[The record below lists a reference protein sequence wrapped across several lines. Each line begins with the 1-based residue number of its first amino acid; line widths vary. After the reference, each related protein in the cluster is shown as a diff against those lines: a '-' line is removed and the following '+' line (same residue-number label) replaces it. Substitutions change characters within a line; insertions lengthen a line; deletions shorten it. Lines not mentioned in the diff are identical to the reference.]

1 MEELRKDSSIGIGDV
16 VQHFKRET
24 ITDSDS
30 NQYLY
35 VIKGIAEHTETKES
49 LVIYQA
55 LYSPFKTYAR
65 PYNMF
70 TSKVD
75 REKYPN
81 IKQTYR
87 FEKVNVED

>member
-1 MEELRKDSSIGIGDV
+1 MEDVRKDFNIGIGDV

-24 ITDSDS
+24 IADSNS

-35 VIKGIAEHTETKES
+35 IIKGIAEHTETKEQ

-70 TSKVD
+70 SGKVD
-75 REKYPN
+75 KKKYPT
-81 IKQTYR
+81 IRQVYR
-87 FEKVNVED
+87 FEKIKAED